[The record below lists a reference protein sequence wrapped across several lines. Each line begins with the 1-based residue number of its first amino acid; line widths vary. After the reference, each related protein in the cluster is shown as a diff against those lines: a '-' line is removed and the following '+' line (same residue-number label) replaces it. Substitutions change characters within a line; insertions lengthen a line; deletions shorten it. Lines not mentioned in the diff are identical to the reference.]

1 MQIVKYK
8 HALCHSFNYFE
19 SGTQAIDT
27 LFMSQATKYLQYY
40 KVQSQRTNRK

>member
-1 MQIVKYK
+1 MQVVKYK

-27 LFMSQATKYLQYY
+27 LFMSHATKYRVTQKDAYPY
-40 KVQSQRTNRK
+40 FVQ